1 MENWYLPITI
11 IPGIGL
17 IVLSTSNL
25 MVALSNELDKLISTC
40 KDDTI
45 INRKMAQLKLLN
57 KAMVCFYVAIALLLI
72 SGIIAGINDT
82 YNFSTYLGILAIVV
96 STFGLISL
104 IIYSIRSVNIHQNQF
119 KSRSN

>member
-1 MENWYLPITI
+1 
-11 IPGIGL
+11 
-17 IVLSTSNL
+17 

-45 INRKMAQLKLLN
+45 IKRKLTQLKLLN
-57 KAMVCFYVAIALLLI
+57 KSMVCFYVAIALLLI

-82 YNFSTYLGILAIVV
+82 YNVSTYLGILAIVV

-119 KSRSN
+119 KNRSN